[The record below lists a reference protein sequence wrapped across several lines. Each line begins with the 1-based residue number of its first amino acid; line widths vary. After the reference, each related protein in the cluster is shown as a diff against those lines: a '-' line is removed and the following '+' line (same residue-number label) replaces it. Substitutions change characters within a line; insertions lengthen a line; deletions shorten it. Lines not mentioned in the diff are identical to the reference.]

1 MQDTRLLIDGRWT
14 AGSKGERLEVFNP
27 ATGEVFGHAAVA
39 TAEDIERAAA
49 AAHGAFS
56 SWSKVSGFER
66 SGLLKAAAALLK
78 DRLETIAPI
87 LTQEQGKPLSEAR
100 GELGNAVNLIEF
112 FAEEAR
118 RIYGRDIPGRTPAVV
133 QTVRKEPVGPVAAFT
148 PWNFPVAQ
156 SCRKIAAGLAAGC
169 TVVLKGS
176 EETPHSVAALV
187 GCFVDAGLPA
197 GALNL
202 LYGDPAMISSQLIAD
217 RRIRKVSFT
226 GSTPVGKKLAALA
239 GAHMKRTTFEL
250 GGHAP
255 VLVFRDADIDQA
267 AARLAGAKY
276 RNAGQVC
283 ISPTRFLVEEDV
295 LEEFTD
301 KFVAQ
306 VKAVKVGN
314 GLDPQSTMGPLANPR
329 RIDAMERLVADAVAG
344 GATLAAGGSRIGNA
358 GNFFE
363 PTVLTNVPTTI
374 AAMNEEPFGPMA
386 LIRPFK
392 GIDEAL
398 SEANRLDYGLAAY
411 GYTRSSETAHRM
423 ASSIET
429 GMLSINHHGL
439 SLPETPFGGVKDSGY
454 GSEGGVEAV
463 EAYLNGKFVTH
474 ATF

>member
-1 MQDTRLLIDGRWT
+1 
-14 AGSKGERLEVFNP
+14 
-27 ATGEVFGHAAVA
+27 
-39 TAEDIERAAA
+39 
-49 AAHGAFS
+49 
-56 SWSKVSGFER
+56 
-66 SGLLKAAAALLK
+66 
-78 DRLETIAPI
+78 
-87 LTQEQGKPLSEAR
+87 QEQGKPLAEAK
-100 GELGNAVNLIEF
+100 GELGNSVNLIEF

-118 RIYGRDIPGRTPAVV
+118 RIYGRDIPGRTPSVV

-156 SCRKIAAGLAAGC
+156 SSRKIAAGLAAGC
-169 TVVLKGS
+169 TLVLKGA

-187 GCFVDAGLPA
+187 ACFVDAGLPA

-202 LYGDPAMISSQLIAD
+202 LYGDPGAISAQLIAN

-267 AARLAGAKY
+267 ATRLVGAKY

-301 KFVAQ
+301 KFVAHA
-306 VKAVKVGN
+306 KAVKVGN
-314 GLDPQSTMGPLANPR
+314 GLDPQSSMGPLANPR

-344 GATLAAGGSRIGNA
+344 GARLATGGSRIGNA

-363 PTVLTNVPTTI
+363 PTVLTDVPTTI
-374 AAMNEEPFGPMA
+374 AAMNEEPFGPIA
-386 LIRPFK
+386 LIRPFR
-392 GIDEAL
+392 GIEEAL
-398 SEANRLDYGLAAY
+398 FEANRLDYGLAAY
-411 GYTRSSETAHRM
+411 GYTRSSETAQRM
-423 ASSIET
+423 ANGIET

-439 SLPETPFGGVKDSGY
+439 ALPETPFGGVKDSGY
-454 GSEGGVEAV
+454 GSEGGIEAV
-463 EAYLNGKFVTH
+463 EAYLTGKFVSTPPSEDLD
-474 ATF
+474 